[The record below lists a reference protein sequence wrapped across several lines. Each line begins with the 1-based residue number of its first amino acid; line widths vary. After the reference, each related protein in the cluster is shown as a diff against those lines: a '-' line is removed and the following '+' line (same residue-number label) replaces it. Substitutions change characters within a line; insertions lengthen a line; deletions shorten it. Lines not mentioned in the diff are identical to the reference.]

1 MRWRQ
6 RGRGG
11 AERLGLGVLHSC
23 LRRLQRLLLADD
35 EEADADVDE
44 AVDGRKADEAAADTA
59 ATTLHFGASF
69 GESANDTGQDREGA
83 KPWPDGSDTGVSLA
97 TDWPPPLSQLPLAAP
112 PLMIPELQQTQA
124 VHQLVEMIQQVPIL
138 HEQLVSSG
146 LSFNPGS
153 SLGGQLVPE
162 QPGLRHGHLGLLRL
176 LLQPLPDQLLAVP
189 QPQRPALRIAARC
202 HHAAKAVGIQTD
214 AVPAGWQRRQR
225 RGDGADRVT
234 GPANAHRLGGG
245 GRGVAAEDCAVS
257 GGFLTSQPA
266 ASLMRGGVV
275 LSAADFFGAGR
286 AALTRFD
293 LGWCR
298 LAGRL
303 HGAGGGIG
311 GGGAAALLGA
321 QGQLVA
327 DLECLADGAHDA
339 HGLSLLVGLE
349 HAALECVP
357 LAVPGYV
364 AEYLQ
369 VLRVVRHMGWCMSS
383 CEVESSHRARLRARR
398 QMTLT
403 PSTEIDM
410 VTLRFLIAL
419 ALNSKRIR
427 RMAAT
432 ISTRLCGRGTSRLP
446 MNLALYWM
454 PRWNASS
461 ECTGNRLE
469 SAPSSLTI
477 SDRGKP
483 LIPQAAGQAQSW
495 DTYTVWSRPS
505 KTAREEAGPGL
516 SQESSFFRVCV
527 ESSRVT
533 GGEAGKEGHLA
544 TEWNLLKYADPGLG
558 SPITDEDKRQLPAF
572 IDCKRIGQRHR
583 ALKCDCKPRCIL
595 KATSSSASS
604 ALPHAMRSGQAG
616 LMNPIERL
624 RRPERQRA
632 GLGSNNAIPT
642 EAPRAGASLIN
653 NQGPPGLL
661 RTFNERAGPGPQRI
675 LPNSPS
681 SDAIAFVED
690 VEPEFDLAECL
701 EKPGFEA
708 DRLHQLLASLDE
720 LASVA
725 KGDGEAGGS
734 TVVEARLA
742 ALSGVRRLLDEA
754 WRTPRWGRDYGTALC
769 DRLRQESLL
778 RTLESVIG
786 EHQLGSSQDLVLAA
800 TGLLGQALTRENIGS
815 LGQDTVRCVVALGL
829 QAVHTED
836 ALACATVAVLEALL
850 KHSAAMCSTV
860 LKLGGLDLLLRACQA
875 RDPVL
880 QRHCA
885 QALANLAL
893 FGDREAHRLM
903 AAQKVADWLFPL
915 AFTHDQLANAVAS
928 SGTLQLVRPW
938 LLSHSPAEFR
948 QSDEGHAQG
957 RSAGWLQRLMTLLAC
972 DQAEAQALAA
982 FHFAMEAVV
991 KQEQAKAGLFADIG
1005 ALPLLR
1011 RTAASTNHLAAR
1023 FATQALETLGEELPH
1038 RFPAAACLWSER
1050 DVQLWLQ
1057 QVGFPELVDRFSR
1070 SRVDGDL
1077 LLRITDA
1084 DLRDSIGL
1092 SNGLLRQ
1099 RLMREIDQLR
1109 TSTDYSP
1116 CDPSGLAGWLRRC
1129 VGQDSVQFAYALLT
1143 AGCDRRLLASASDAM
1158 LADAGVSG
1166 AVHRLRIL
1174 RAASRQP
1181 EPAPGPDVFVSYRR
1195 EGGALLAS
1203 LLRVHLQLRGHT
1215 VFLDVYRL
1223 PSGRFDDQLL
1233 HSIANTRNFIVVLTP
1248 GALDRCIG
1256 DNDGADWLHKEL
1268 SVALSSGCNIIPVL
1282 DPGFVFPDP
1291 DQLPEDIR
1299 CLQAYNSVPWKHEYQ
1314 DACIAKI
1321 ESFLVKASQPGPAP
1335 PRTSSSRTVGPRCR
1349 GTD

>member
-1 MRWRQ
+1 LVVFISTQNQAAVQTLPASQFIR
-6 RGRGG
+6 
-11 AERLGLGVLHSC
+11 
-23 LRRLQRLLLADD
+23 
-35 EEADADVDE
+35 DA
-44 AVDGRKADEAAADTA
+44 
-59 ATTLHFGASF
+59 SSNPMSS
-69 GESANDTGQDREGA
+69 ESS
-83 KPWPDGSDTGVSLA
+83 PDSPA
-97 TDWPPPLSQLPLAAP
+97 AAP
-112 PLMIPELQQTQA
+112 P
-124 VHQLVEMIQQVPIL
+124 
-138 HEQLVSSG
+138 VSISVNCISVG
-146 LSFNPGS
+146 AGMKRAPSDTFFAEVS
-153 SLGGQLVPE
+153 
-162 QPGLRHGHLGLLRL
+162 QP
-176 LLQPLPDQLLAVP
+176 PDQLAGLLGSGGSSGGSPDRRLSERSKSEANLVERPSPRHRTAADSDDGDDDNVGELAGV
-189 QPQRPALRIAARC
+189 AADGRRVGVGGGVSC
-202 HHAAKAVGIQTD
+202 GSSVGI
-214 AVPAGWQRRQR
+214 G
-225 RGDGADRVT
+225 GGS
-234 GPANAHRLGGG
+234 GGG
-245 GRGVAAEDCAVS
+245 GRISEQSRVYWD
-257 GGFLTSQPA
+257 
-266 ASLMRGGVV
+266 
-275 LSAADFFGAGR
+275 LSKAG
-286 AALTRFD
+286 
-293 LGWCR
+293 
-298 LAGRL
+298 
-303 HGAGGGIG
+303 
-311 GGGAAALLGA
+311 
-321 QGQLVA
+321 
-327 DLECLADGAHDA
+327 LADTD
-339 HGLSLLVGLE
+339 E
-349 HAALECVP
+349 
-357 LAVPGYV
+357 PGRPQ
-364 AEYLQ
+364 A
-369 VLRVVRHMGWCMSS
+369 RKF
-383 CEVESSHRARLRARR
+383 ESS
-398 QMTLT
+398 
-403 PSTEIDM
+403 
-410 VTLRFLIAL
+410 
-419 ALNSKRIR
+419 
-427 RMAAT
+427 
-432 ISTRLCGRGTSRLP
+432 
-446 MNLALYWM
+446 
-454 PRWNASS
+454 
-461 ECTGNRLE
+461 
-469 SAPSSLTI
+469 
-477 SDRGKP
+477 
-483 LIPQAAGQAQSW
+483 
-495 DTYTVWSRPS
+495 
-505 KTAREEAGPGL
+505 
-516 SQESSFFRVCV
+516 
-527 ESSRVT
+527 
-533 GGEAGKEGHLA
+533 
-544 TEWNLLKYADPGLG
+544 
-558 SPITDEDKRQLPAF
+558 LPAIRQQQEVGNQYVF
-572 IDCKRIGQRHR
+572 
-583 ALKCDCKPRCIL
+583 
-595 KATSSSASS
+595 SSSAESFS
-604 ALPHAMRSGQAG
+604 QC
-616 LMNPIERL
+616 NFL
-624 RRPERQRA
+624 RRSA
-632 GLGSNNAIPT
+632 DNLH
-642 EAPRAGASLIN
+642 
-653 NQGPPGLL
+653 
-661 RTFNERAGPGPQRI
+661 
-675 LPNSPS
+675 
-681 SDAIAFVED
+681 DAIAFVED

-915 AFTHDQLANAVAS
+915 AFTHDQVVQYYACLAICVLAVNRELANAVAS

-1321 ESFLVKASQPGPAP
+1321 ESFLVKASAAGAGAASDQQQPDSRASV
-1335 PRTSSSRTVGPRCR
+1335 PR
-1349 GTD
+1349 D